1 MTAAE
6 LQELMD
12 QAWDMAVERAADL
25 YDIKP
30 AFVDPTDDHYCNSHH
45 QFVNDLQSEIF
56 RELGGDL
63 EEYWEKCCE

>member
-1 MTAAE
+1 MTPAK

-12 QAWDMAVERAADL
+12 QAWDMAVQRAADL

-30 AFVDPTDDHYCNSHH
+30 APDGDYSNGDHDH

-63 EEYWEKCCE
+63 EEYWEKCC

>member
-1 MTAAE
+1 MTSAE

-30 AFVDPTDDHYCNSHH
+30 AFIDPTDGDYCRSDHQVVHN
-45 QFVNDLQSEIF
+45 LQSEIF

-63 EEYWEKCCE
+63 EEYWEAFCE

>member
-1 MTAAE
+1 MTSAE

-30 AFVDPTDDHYCNSHH
+30 AFIDPTDDDYSNSDH

-63 EEYWEKCCE
+63 EQYWQAFCE